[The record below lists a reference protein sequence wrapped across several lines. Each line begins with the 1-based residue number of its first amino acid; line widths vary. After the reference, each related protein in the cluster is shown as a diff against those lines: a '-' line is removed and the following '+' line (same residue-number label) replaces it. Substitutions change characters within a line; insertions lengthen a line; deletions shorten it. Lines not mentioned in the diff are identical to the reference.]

1 MTKAAS
7 ARATLLMA
15 SGILLAGI
23 GVSDAL
29 AGNAGRSSPGGAPAP
44 CRWMTTGTPA
54 YTACVTAQQQQQ
66 QALQQQQ
73 QQQNKQAT
81 QVQ

>member
-29 AGNAGRSSPGGAPAP
+29 AGNAGRSAPGSAPAQ
-44 CRWMTTGTPA
+44 CKWMTTGTPGYA
-54 YTACVTAQQQQQ
+54 DCVETLQQLQAQQQERTKQSA
-66 QALQQQQ
+66 QAQ
-73 QQQNKQAT
+73 
-81 QVQ
+81 

>member
-29 AGNAGRSSPGGAPAP
+29 AGNAGRSAPGSAPAQ
-44 CRWMTTGTPA
+44 CKWMTTGTPG
-54 YTACVTAQQQQQ
+54 YTDCVKTLQQQLQAQQQERTKQSA
-66 QALQQQQ
+66 QAQ
-73 QQQNKQAT
+73 
-81 QVQ
+81 

>member
-1 MTKAAS
+1 MSTAS
-7 ARATLLMA
+7 ACATLLMA
-15 SGILLAGI
+15 AGLLLGGSGA
-23 GVSDAL
+23 SNAL

>member
-29 AGNAGRSSPGGAPAP
+29 AGNAGRSAPGSAPAQ
-44 CRWMTTGTPA
+44 CKWMTTGTPA
-54 YTACVTAQQQQQ
+54 YTDCVKTQQQQLQAQQQERTKQSA
-66 QALQQQQ
+66 QAQ
-73 QQQNKQAT
+73 
-81 QVQ
+81 